1 MTSEIRRNESG
12 HIGYEYREIDVPREL
27 SSLCL
32 DSYPCFGWE
41 QDPNHETGGG
51 QDRQT
56 RKTGASGKKETMT
69 LYFRRDRSICNKT
82 ELTRLQRNFD
92 GCVAELQALE
102 RAKTTTAT
110 MAALVIG
117 AIGTAFMAGSTFAVT
132 ASPPAV
138 WLTILLAIP
147 GMIGWICPYPLYRRW
162 VRKKTAEIEPLKEQ
176 KYDEIE
182 TICERGDRLLH

>member
-51 QDRQT
+51 EDRQA

-132 ASPPAV
+132 ASPPAI